1 MATHE
6 GNGAR
11 PRPLRRWWRPVAA
24 LWAGVLLST
33 WLLAQVGLT
42 GALDAVARREFY
54 ALRGGRT
61 GGGSVLFIAIDQT
74 TVREWGPP
82 PWSWARYQALIR
94 PILAGKPR
102 LVAVLEPG
110 PRVLPDSAVPTDLAN
125 AVRDNRLVL
134 PPAEAGF
141 RQPGVVLD
149 NRGVV
154 EAIDLGDPQA
164 LTGTS
169 ITADI
174 MRRLGLPDTG
184 HLAVNFIGPVDALPM
199 LLAHQVASGDIPAR
213 TFAGRVVVVG
223 LQGERFTNLV
233 PTPVGPMAPAEVH
246 AHALHAV
253 ITGETWRDLGDG
265 VAGLLV
271 VAFAALGIVA
281 PRRAR
286 SARRT
291 ALFVGGVAVVI
302 VIAAFGAFAWFHVA
316 LAPAA
321 PVIAMLLG
329 TSAGLLL
336 ERHEA
341 QGGVAELRDHVAS
354 RLRQA
359 AAARPGITATVIHER
374 FAETLRTYLELE
386 SCFWAELPAGGWH
399 VELRHWHRCSEEQIV
414 EQRRDVRRDPWR
426 LPYGSHRPE
435 WVSGRPFMNE
445 ALDQKTLLV
454 PLASFGRLFGFWVIN
469 VRASVHVDDKQLRL
483 IEAVSDDVAL
493 ALEEY
498 RQQGRSAVER
508 NHGGSLPSALVDAVR
523 TVRHDVLMMG
533 HLHGRTRAALDRLP
547 VGVLIATTWG
557 YIEHCNVAMQRF
569 LAAAG
574 VDAPDQLGVAVLL
587 SRVTGVD
594 EVAVRDVLREL
605 AATSHALRL
614 ETRVEA
620 AGAPAQVYELVL
632 TRTRL
637 SEGAADDPGPSSLV
651 LTATGRDAQP
661 LVALDWR
668 WSGMGAGARN
678 VVDVAQL
685 VQQTLAE
692 LAEAGVWPVA
702 PVVAMRT
709 MSPVVVVAHTQELA
723 EAVRAFSQL
732 DSGPAQLQ
740 AAKPRVGIEDSG
752 EDLMIRIDHP
762 SAALPN
768 SDVTALRSASASDA
782 PSHLVALVR
791 ARVQIEANRGR
802 VEISS
807 DLARGTTF
815 AIRLLKP
822 GGK

>member
-1 MATHE
+1 MATHH
-6 GNGAR
+6 
-11 PRPLRRWWRPVAA
+11 PPLRRWEGPVAA
-24 LWAGVLLST
+24 LWAGVLLVT
-33 WLLAQVGLT
+33 WFLAHVGLT
-42 GALDAVARREFY
+42 GALDAVARRGFY
-54 ALRGGRT
+54 ALRGVRT
-61 GGGSVLFIAIDQT
+61 GGASVLFIAIDQN

-82 PWSWARYQALIR
+82 PWPWARYQALID
-94 PILAGKPR
+94 PILAGEPR
-102 LVAVLEPG
+102 LIGLLEPG
-110 PRVLPDSAVPTDLAN
+110 PRVLPDSAVPTDLAD
-125 AVRDNRLVL
+125 AVRDGRLVL

-141 RQPGVVLD
+141 RQPGVALD
-149 NRGVV
+149 LRGVV

-199 LLAHQVASGDIPAR
+199 LLALQVARGDIPAR
-213 TFAGRVVVVG
+213 TFAGRVVVIG
-223 LQGERFTNLV
+223 LRDERFTNLV

-253 ITGETWRDLGDG
+253 ITRATWRDPGDG

-271 VAFAALGIVA
+271 LAFAALGIAA

-286 SARRT
+286 SARRAT
-291 ALFVGGVAVVI
+291 LFVAGVAVMSV
-302 VIAAFGAFAWFHVA
+302 VVAFGAFAWFHVA

-341 QGGVAELRDHVAS
+341 LGGVAELRDHVAS

-359 AAARPGITATVIHER
+359 AAGRPGITATTIHER
-374 FAETLRTYLELE
+374 FAETLRTYVDLE
-386 SCFWAELPAGGWH
+386 SCVWAELPAGAWD
-399 VELRHWHRCSEEQIV
+399 VELRHWHSCTEDQIL
-414 EQRRDVRRDPWR
+414 EKRRDVRRDPWR

-435 WVSGRPFMNE
+435 WVSGRSFMNE

-454 PLASFGRLFGFWVIN
+454 PLASFGRLFGFWIVN
-469 VRASVHVDDKQLRL
+469 VRNSVQVDGKQLRL

-493 ALEEY
+493 ALAEY

-508 NHGGSLPSALVDAVR
+508 SRGGHLPSALVDAVR
-523 TVRHDVLMMG
+523 TVRHDALMMG
-533 HLHGRTRAALDRLP
+533 QLHGRTHAALARLP

-557 YIEHCNVAMQRF
+557 YIEHCNVEMQRF
-569 LAAAG
+569 LATAG
-574 VDAPDQLGVAVLL
+574 VDAPDQLGIAELL

-594 EVAVRDVLREL
+594 EAAVRDVLREL
-605 AATSHALRL
+605 AATSHVLRL
-614 ETRVEA
+614 ETRTEA

-637 SEGAADDPGPSSLV
+637 SEGTADEHGPSSLV
-651 LTATGRDAQP
+651 LTATKRDAQP

-692 LAEAGVWPVA
+692 LAEAGVWLAA

-709 MSPVVVVAHTQELA
+709 MSRVVVVAHTQQIA

-732 DSGPAQLQ
+732 DSGPAQGR
-740 AAKPRVGIEDSG
+740 ATKPRVGIEDSL

-762 SAALPN
+762 SASLPQN
-768 SDVTALRSASASDA
+768 DVTALLSTSVNDA
-782 PSHLVALVR
+782 PQHLAALIR
-791 ARVQIEANRGR
+791 ARAQIEANRGR

-807 DLARGTTF
+807 DLAHGTTF
-815 AIRLLKP
+815 AIRLPKP
-822 GGK
+822 GSK